1 MQTVIYCLKK
11 SFRDK
16 NDFNKTTYLISIVK
30 FSLVQYSYSIHGY
43 RYTQCRY
50 KECLNT
56 EVSIPS
62 YICHKKQSNY
72 THHAIVYTCV
82 TYQDMKHILNLIAME
97 YIHEDWWKEIFCNA
111 LQNIC
116 KFTVQKLNNESIVW
130 WKMNENVCFFLLLRL
145 HPFIGLCHIYK
156 ITALATLWKM
166 HLHEVFLYNSFNRN
180 KNNMVMNNL

>member
-11 SFRDK
+11 KSFRDK
-16 NDFNKTTYLISIVK
+16 NDFIKTTYLISIVK

-111 LQNIC
+111 LQNIY

-130 WKMNENVCFFLLLRL
+130 WKMNENVCFFAFAFTSVHWIMPYLQNNC
-145 HPFIGLCHIYK
+145 IGYFMK
-156 ITALATLWKM
+156 NALTWSISLQ
-166 HLHEVFLYNSFNRN
+166 FF
-180 KNNMVMNNL
+180 

>member
-1 MQTVIYCLKK
+1 MWNKIFLHLKILILYLSENPVSISNPCLATIRLCLN
-11 SFRDK
+11 S
-16 NDFNKTTYLISIVK
+16 NLISIVK

-130 WKMNENVCFFLLLRL
+130 WKMNENVCFFCFCVYIRSLDYA
-145 HPFIGLCHIYK
+145 IYTK
-156 ITALATLWKM
+156 
-166 HLHEVFLYNSFNRN
+166 
-180 KNNMVMNNL
+180 